1 MVIAWVFMC
10 AHSDCLLWGILGS
23 TMTSAMLAE
32 IREIPEVVRG
42 LLREGAS
49 ESAQVAEAV
58 RAASPRVV
66 VVAARGTSD
75 HAGVYARY
83 LFESHLRL
91 PVVLAASS
99 LTTVYGRSMDWRDS
113 LVVGISQS
121 GEAPDVAAVVS
132 AARRDGALTVA
143 ITNEPGSSLAGA
155 ARHTL
160 ACRAGTERA
169 VAATKTYVAELA
181 VVAALV
187 AELTRG
193 AAGTAGSDDLSVAL
207 PGLPDALAGVLAA
220 GEAWIERADALVE
233 ALAASDRALV
243 VSRGYDYA
251 TALEIA
257 LKLKETS
264 RIFAEGYSSADLLH
278 GPVALA
284 EPAIPMLVFRPD
296 GPMGSALDGSV
307 ARARTLGAR
316 PWIVGGR
323 DLAGSADG
331 VRTVALPID
340 VPEPLTPLAF
350 AIPGQLVAESV
361 ARRRGMDPDA
371 PPGLTKVTRTL

>member
-1 MVIAWVFMC
+1 
-10 AHSDCLLWGILGS
+10 
-23 TMTSAMLAE
+23 MTSAMLAE
-32 IREIPEVVRG
+32 IRETPAVVRG
-42 LLREGAS
+42 LLRDGAA
-49 ESAQVAEAV
+49 ESARVAEEIR
-58 RAASPRVV
+58 RAAPAVV

-99 LTTVYGRSMDWRDS
+99 LTTIYGRSMDWRGS

-121 GEAPDVAAVVS
+121 GEGPDVAAVVS
-132 AARRDGALTVA
+132 AARHAGALTVA
-143 ITNEPGSSLAGA
+143 ITNEPGSSLAA
-155 ARHTL
+155 AADHVL

-181 VVAALV
+181 VVAVLV
-187 AELTRG
+187 A
-193 AAGTAGSDDLSVAL
+193 
-207 PGLPDALAGVLAA
+207 ALAGTDGRDGPGGPGGQEGTDAGSAGLSGALPRLPDVLDRVLAA
-220 GEAWIERADALVE
+220 SEAWIGRADALVE

-251 TALEIA
+251 TALEVA

-296 GPMGSALDGSV
+296 GPMGDALDGSI
-307 ARARTLGAR
+307 ARARALGAR

-323 DLAGSADG
+323 DLAAVADG
-331 VRTVALPID
+331 LRTVSLPVD
-340 VPEPLTPLAF
+340 LPDALTPLAF
-350 AIPGQLVAESV
+350 ALPGQLVAEAV

-371 PPGLTKVTRTL
+371 PPGLSKVTRTL

>member
-1 MVIAWVFMC
+1 
-10 AHSDCLLWGILGS
+10 
-23 TMTSAMLAE
+23 MTSAMLDE
-32 IREIPEVVRG
+32 IREIPGVVRG
-42 LLREGAS
+42 LLRDGAA
-49 ESAQVAEAV
+49 ETERVADAV
-58 RAASPRVV
+58 RRASPRVV

-132 AARRDGALTVA
+132 AARGTGALTVA
-143 ITNEPGSSLAGA
+143 ITNEPDSSLAGA
-155 ARHTL
+155 AEHTL
-160 ACRAGTERA
+160 ACRAGVERA

-181 VVAALV
+181 AVAALV

-193 AAGTAGSDDLSVAL
+193 RPASASPDDLSRAL
-207 PGLPDALAGVLAA
+207 PAVPDALDAVLGAA
-220 GEAWIERADALVE
+220 EAWIGRADALVE

-296 GPMGSALDGSV
+296 GPMGAALDGSV
-307 ARARTLGAR
+307 ERARALGAR

-323 DLAGSADG
+323 GVAATADG
-331 VRTVALPID
+331 VRTVSLPLD
-340 VPEPLTPLAF
+340 VSEPLSPLAF

-371 PPGLTKVTRTL
+371 PAGLTKVTRTL

>member
-1 MVIAWVFMC
+1 
-10 AHSDCLLWGILGS
+10 
-23 TMTSAMLAE
+23 MTSAMLAE
-32 IREIPEVVRG
+32 IREIPAVVAG
-42 LLREGAS
+42 LLRDGAA
-49 ESAQVAEAV
+49 ETERVAAAV
-58 RAASPRVV
+58 RRASPRVV

-99 LTTVYGRSMDWRDS
+99 LTTVYGRSMDWDGS

-121 GEAPDVAAVVS
+121 GEAADVATVVS
-132 AARRDGALTVA
+132 AARAGGALTVA
-143 ITNEPGSSLAGA
+143 ITNEPGSSLAA
-155 ARHTL
+155 AAEHTL

-187 AELTRG
+187 AALTRD
-193 AAGTAGSDDLSVAL
+193 AAADGISRGLADAL
-207 PGLPDALAGVLAA
+207 PTVSATLATTLAE
-220 GEAWIERADALVE
+220 GEAWVARADGLVE

-278 GPVALA
+278 GPVTLA

-296 GPMGSALDGSV
+296 GPMGVALDGSV
-307 ARARTLGAR
+307 ARARALGAR
-316 PWIVGGR
+316 PWVVGGR
-323 DLAGSADG
+323 DLAETADG
-331 VRTVALPID
+331 IRTVALSLD

-350 AIPGQLVAESV
+350 AIPGQLIAEAVAT
-361 ARRRGMDPDA
+361 RRGMDPDA
-371 PPGLTKVTRTL
+371 PAGLSKVTRTL

>member
-1 MVIAWVFMC
+1 
-10 AHSDCLLWGILGS
+10 
-23 TMTSAMLAE
+23 MTSAMLTE
-32 IREIPEVVRG
+32 IRQIPGVVRG
-42 LLREGAS
+42 VLRDGAA
-49 ESAQVAEAV
+49 ETARVAEAIRV
-58 RAASPRVV
+58 ASPRVV

-99 LTTVYGRSMDWRDS
+99 LTTIYGRSMDWRGS

-121 GEAPDVAAVVS
+121 GESPDVAGVVS

-143 ITNEPGSSLAGA
+143 ITNEPGSSLAVA
-155 ARHTL
+155 AEHAL
-160 ACRAGTERA
+160 ACRAGRERA

-181 VVAALV
+181 VIAALV

-193 AAGTAGSDDLSVAL
+193 AAGTAGPGDLSGAFPDV
-207 PGLPDALAGVLAA
+207 PDALAGVLAA
-220 GEAWIERADALVE
+220 AEAWVDRADALIE
-233 ALAASDRALV
+233 SLAASDRALV

-251 TALEIA
+251 TALEVA

-296 GPMGSALDGSV
+296 GPMGAALDGSV
-307 ARARTLGAR
+307 ERARALGAR

-323 DLAGSADG
+323 DLAATADG

-371 PPGLTKVTRTL
+371 PPGLTKITRTL

>member
-1 MVIAWVFMC
+1 
-10 AHSDCLLWGILGS
+10 
-23 TMTSAMLAE
+23 MTSAMLSE
-32 IREIPEVVRG
+32 IREIPAVVAG
-42 LLREGAS
+42 LLRDGAQ
-49 ESAQVAEAV
+49 ETERVAAAV
-58 RAASPRVV
+58 RAARPRVV
-66 VVAARGTSD
+66 VIAARGTSD

-91 PVVLAASS
+91 PVALAASS
-99 LTTVYGRSMDWRDS
+99 LTTIYGRSMDWDGS

-121 GEAPDVAAVVS
+121 GEAPDVATVVS
-132 AARRDGALTVA
+132 AARAGGALTVA
-143 ITNEPGSSLAGA
+143 ITNEPRSSLAGA
-155 ARHTL
+155 AEHTL

-169 VAATKTYVAELA
+169 VAATKTYVAELG

-187 AELTRG
+187 AALTRETELG
-193 AAGTAGSDDLSVAL
+193 GIAGAL
-207 PGLPDALAGVLAA
+207 PALPATLATVLVE
-220 GEAWIERADALVE
+220 GEAWVARADGLVE

-278 GPVALA
+278 GPVTLA

-296 GPMGSALDGSV
+296 GPMGVALDGSV
-307 ARARTLGAR
+307 ARARALGAR

-323 DLAGSADG
+323 DLAATADG
-331 VRTVALPID
+331 IRTLSLSLD
-340 VPEPLTPLAF
+340 VPEALTPLAF

-361 ARRRGMDPDA
+361 ATRRGMDPDA
-371 PPGLTKVTRTL
+371 PPGLSKVTRTL